1 MNGICNTMQDS
12 HSWKAGSLLADEKI
26 LHIIWKSDI
35 NQHSE
40 LLGFR
45 TLSIVR
51 YSKN

>member
-1 MNGICNTMQDS
+1 VS
-12 HSWKAGSLLADEKI
+12 FSLLIHNPQEYSHVEVEII
-26 LHIIWKSDI
+26 LNSGMFRIVEFRMF
-35 NQHSE
+35 SE